1 MEYNVIFR
9 GGFYVGKFIDVGK
22 VDGFYICIE
31 LCCKVDNC
39 DVVFFVFYCCFFVN
53 CFDEYFCIF
62 MFLLLLNFNLILV
75 YVYCYCFKLILKLL
89 MILLLINYVLQQI
102 EDEMKIKLKSENKIC
117 VYFEV
122 YEEVMLRKGYKVG
135 KFIFYGKVNFLDQC
149 VDFCCGWFCCD
160 LIFMFLNNCFMVLC
174 FSGVVCEIVLVR

>member
-1 MEYNVIFR
+1 MGNLLWRYFDVNEGGEIFVFVFELLLFFLGCIFFLMEYNVIFR

-75 YVYCYCFKLILKLL
+75 
-89 MILLLINYVLQQI
+89 
-102 EDEMKIKLKSENKIC
+102 
-117 VYFEV
+117 
-122 YEEVMLRKGYKVG
+122 
-135 KFIFYGKVNFLDQC
+135 
-149 VDFCCGWFCCD
+149 
-160 LIFMFLNNCFMVLC
+160 
-174 FSGVVCEIVLVR
+174 